1 MLNSRAKNAFRAFL
15 YGGGAVLLLI
25 NLFFLLRAA
34 FTVSYVPIVP
44 IIAGIFTAGGLL
56 FVVFA
61 EHQAREED
69 KRDHRRISRVAHQ
82 LETPLHALTED
93 FQCLLEQANT
103 LPAETRFKVKH
114 METKT
119 QTVLDNIRDVFLML
133 QLQEGPVVQEQRT
146 YDLCVLVKEVAD
158 YTRPLAAAQNVEL
171 TTTAKCTTAPV
182 KIDRRLFAI
191 ALQHLL
197 DNARTYTL
205 KPGLVNIALLREAKK
220 VRVVVQD
227 RGVGIPAAER
237 TAMWQPFARNE
248 RADQFDP
255 NGIGVGLTLS
265 RLIIQSF
272 GGQLVYHPRPSA
284 AGSQFEIVLPLATRS

>member
-1 MLNSRAKNAFRAFL
+1 MLTGRAKNAFRAFL
-15 YGGGAVLLLI
+15 YGGGAVLLLT

-34 FTVSYVPIVP
+34 FTVSYVPVVP

-82 LETPLHALTED
+82 LETPLHGLSDD
-93 FQCLLEQANT
+93 FQHLLQQAST
-103 LPAETRFKVKH
+103 LPAETRFKIKR

-119 QTVLDNIRDVFLML
+119 KTLLENIRDVFLML
-133 QLQEGPVVQEQRT
+133 QLQEGSVAQEQRT
-146 YDLCVLVKEVAD
+146 YDLCVLVKESVD
-158 YTRPLAAAQNVEL
+158 HTRPLAAAQNVEL

-182 KIDRRLFAI
+182 KIDRRLFTI

-205 KPGLVNIALLREAKK
+205 KPGLVNVALLRDAKK

-227 RGVGIPAAER
+227 RGIGIPAAER
-237 TAMWQPFARNE
+237 TSMWQPFARGE
-248 RADQFDP
+248 RAEQFDAD
-255 NGIGVGLTLS
+255 GIGIGLTLS
-265 RLIIQSF
+265 RLIVQSF
-272 GGQLVYHPRPSA
+272 GGQLLYRPRPTA
-284 AGSQFEIVLPLATRS
+284 AGSQFEIVLPLATR